1 MASHVHKHLASM
13 HEVYP
18 VVYPPDPPPEPRHR
32 TPLTW
37 FGDLWCR
44 MFHRKV
50 MMPIHGYYQC
60 RSCFRRIPVSLDT
73 ERHQDHSHSR
83 RQR

>member
-1 MASHVHKHLASM
+1 MHKHLASM

-18 VVYPPDPPPEPRHR
+18 AEPPSEPRQR

-60 RSCFRRIPVSLDT
+60 RGCFRRIPVSLDT
-73 ERHQDHSHSR
+73 ERHEDHPRSP